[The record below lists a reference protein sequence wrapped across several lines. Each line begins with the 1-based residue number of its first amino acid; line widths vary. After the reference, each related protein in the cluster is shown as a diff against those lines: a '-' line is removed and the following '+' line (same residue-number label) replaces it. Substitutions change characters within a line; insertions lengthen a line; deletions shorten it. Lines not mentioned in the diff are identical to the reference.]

1 MTSKKI
7 NKQTPLD
14 KALAAV
20 GGRQT
25 DLAKLIGVTPQAINL
40 LKKRGGTLPI
50 HKKEKWREATGLSLH
65 ELFPNYYEAA

>member
-50 HKKEKWREATGLSLH
+50 HKAEKWEKATGLSLH
-65 ELFPNYYEAA
+65 ELFPNYYKAA